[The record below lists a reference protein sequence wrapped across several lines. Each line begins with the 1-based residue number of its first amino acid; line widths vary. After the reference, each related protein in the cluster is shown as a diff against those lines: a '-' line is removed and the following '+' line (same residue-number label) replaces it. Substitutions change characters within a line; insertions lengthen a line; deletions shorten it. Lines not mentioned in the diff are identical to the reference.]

1 MDDRNSR
8 EQRPLLIAEFNL
20 RGKKQKFEMTNIP
33 LSPLRDLLPGLLT
46 ARTSSL
52 ERTKPTEARLETKK
66 KEVRVKGSERIKPHF
81 GYSSPRLS
89 FLSEVESRGEGDVC
103 ADYAAE
109 IPEKSERDLSAP
121 FSLPSQ
127 NERFLPRRGG
137 GGGSRTCKLR
147 PREAAIWFLART
159 FITGDL
165 CCSGATLA
173 DGYKLITLVSRPASR
188 SPFSFFLPIPREC
201 LETRVYAW
209 ILPNR
214 YGFLHDSQSYHGKP
228 G

>member
-33 LSPLRDLLPGLLT
+33 LSILRDLLPGLLT
-46 ARTSSL
+46 ARTFSL

-66 KEVRVKGSERIKPHF
+66 KEVRVNGSERIKPHF

-137 GGGSRTCKLR
+137 GGSRTCKLR
-147 PREAAIWFLART
+147 PREAAI
-159 FITGDL
+159 
-165 CCSGATLA
+165 
-173 DGYKLITLVSRPASR
+173 
-188 SPFSFFLPIPREC
+188 
-201 LETRVYAW
+201 
-209 ILPNR
+209 
-214 YGFLHDSQSYHGKP
+214 
-228 G
+228 

>member
-1 MDDRNSR
+1 MRWTIEIRENSA
-8 EQRPLLIAEFNL
+8 PFSSPSLISA
-20 RGKKQKFEMTNIP
+20 GKSKNSKWPISLSRLFEI
-33 LSPLRDLLPGLLT
+33 
-46 ARTSSL
+46 SSL
-52 ERTKPTEARLETKK
+52 VYLQREPPTSRGRSLRRLAS
-66 KEVRVKGSERIKPHF
+66 RRRRRRYAWRGASGSSRI
-81 GYSSPRLS
+81 SDTLRLS

-127 NERFLPRRGG
+127 NERFLPRRG

>member
-8 EQRPLLIAEFNL
+8 EQLPLLIAEFNL

-33 LSPLRDLLPGLLT
+33 ISLLRDLLPGLLIT

-52 ERTKPTEARLETKK
+52 ESREARLETKK

-89 FLSEVESRGEGDVC
+89 FLSEIESRGEGDVC

-127 NERFLPRRGG
+127 NERFLPRRG

-188 SPFSFFLPIPREC
+188 SSFSFFLPILREC
-201 LETRVYAW
+201 LETRARVRLNFAKQVRFSPRFAV
-209 ILPNR
+209 LSR
-214 YGFLHDSQSYHGKP
+214 
-228 G
+228 

>member
-8 EQRPLLIAEFNL
+8 EQLPLLIAEFNL

-46 ARTSSL
+46 LLPR
-52 ERTKPTEARLETKK
+52 EDEAYG
-66 KEVRVKGSERIKPHF
+66 GSPRDEEEGGTREGERIKPHF

-89 FLSEVESRGEGDVC
+89 FLSEVESRGEG
-103 ADYAAE
+103 DYAAE

-127 NERFLPRRGG
+127 NERFLPRRG

>member
-46 ARTSSL
+46 LLPREDEAYGGSPRDEEEGGTREASGSS
-52 ERTKPTEARLETKK
+52 
-66 KEVRVKGSERIKPHF
+66 RI
-81 GYSSPRLS
+81 SDTLRLS
-89 FLSEVESRGEGDVC
+89 FLSEVESRGEG
-103 ADYAAE
+103 DYAAE

-137 GGGSRTCKLR
+137 GGGGSRTCKLR
-147 PREAAIWFLART
+147 PREAAI
-159 FITGDL
+159 
-165 CCSGATLA
+165 
-173 DGYKLITLVSRPASR
+173 
-188 SPFSFFLPIPREC
+188 
-201 LETRVYAW
+201 
-209 ILPNR
+209 
-214 YGFLHDSQSYHGKP
+214 
-228 G
+228 